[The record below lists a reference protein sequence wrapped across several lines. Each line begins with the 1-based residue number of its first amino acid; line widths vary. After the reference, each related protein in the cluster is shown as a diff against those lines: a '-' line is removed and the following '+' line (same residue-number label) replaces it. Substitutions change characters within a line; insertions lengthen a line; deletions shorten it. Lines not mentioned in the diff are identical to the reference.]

1 MKHLKPLI
9 KIELKTALLMSIFF
23 WGVSIFTVV
32 SLNNY
37 IQPFIYNN
45 LMWGM
50 DGFNESSRQGAQFF
64 QIYEWGNIFNHWIDL
79 SKYIMAIGIM
89 LLIYL
94 SYRYDKNHEVG
105 RFIKALPY
113 TTEQKY
119 WVKIVLGIMSFTI
132 PYMVQ
137 GMVIVIIRKS
147 FIIQMKD
154 FYEVTNLSNIFADL
168 YELKQLLLILTLNY
182 LGLIVWYLFVVMFQ
196 YIIMSNFG
204 SIIGASIIAIAP
216 IVIRENIHR
225 FFSYTGRLYWKYIR
239 LYDFLLGNRG
249 YRAFITNKDTG
260 IIEYINFGETRLVVL
275 FIMILILL
283 TLTLYLCKE
292 MYIENEDALVPR
304 RVFKYMYL
312 IVTPIV
318 CSLLLG
324 SLYKC
329 YTGKGDTW
337 FDLVTFIG
345 GILGFLIAKMIM
357 KTKKVIS

>member
-32 SLNNY
+32 TLNNY
-37 IQPFIYNN
+37 SQQFIYNN

-50 DGFNESSRQGAQFF
+50 DGFNVPSGQGAQSF
-64 QIYEWGNIFNHWIDL
+64 QIYEWGNMFNHCIDL
-79 SKYIMAIGIM
+79 SKYIIAIGIL

-105 RFIKALPY
+105 RFIKTLPY

-119 WVKIVLGIMSFTI
+119 WVKIGVGIISFTI
-132 PYMVQ
+132 PYIVQ
-137 GMVIVIIRKS
+137 SIVIVLLRKS
-147 FIIQMKD
+147 FIIQMKE
-154 FYEVTNLSNIFADL
+154 FYEVTNLSSLFANL

-182 LGLIVWYLFVVMFQ
+182 LELIVWYLFVVMFQ

-216 IVIRENIHR
+216 IIIRENIHR

-239 LYDFLLGNRG
+239 LYDFLSGSRG
-249 YRAFITNKDTG
+249 DRAIITNRQGDS
-260 IIEYINFGETRLVVL
+260 IEYINFGETRLVVL

-283 TLTLYLCKE
+283 ILTLYLCKE
-292 MYIENEDALVPR
+292 MYIENEDVLVPR

-329 YTGKGDTW
+329 YTGKGDIW
-337 FDLVTFIG
+337 FWLVTFIG
-345 GILGFLIAKMIM
+345 GVLGFFLSKMIM
-357 KTKKVIS
+357 GTKKVLN